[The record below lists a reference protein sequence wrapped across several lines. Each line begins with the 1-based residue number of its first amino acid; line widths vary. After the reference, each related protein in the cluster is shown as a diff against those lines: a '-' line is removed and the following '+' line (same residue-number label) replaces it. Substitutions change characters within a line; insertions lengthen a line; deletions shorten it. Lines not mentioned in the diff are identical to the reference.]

1 METKDVIKVRAE
13 QTWEHMLDKIDRVLD
28 DARDEGH
35 LSETDIDIVLK
46 CWKAIL
52 KSKEACSCANS

>member
-35 LSETDIDIVLK
+35 LSEMDIDIVLK

-52 KSKEACSCANS
+52 KSKEACSCVNS